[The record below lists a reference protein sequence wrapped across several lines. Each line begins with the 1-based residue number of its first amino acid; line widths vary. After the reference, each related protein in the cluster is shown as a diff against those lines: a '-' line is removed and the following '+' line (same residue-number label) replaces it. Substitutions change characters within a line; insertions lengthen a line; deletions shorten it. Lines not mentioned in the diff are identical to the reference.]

1 MPLFMITVI
10 GKIFQMPLSWTA
22 AIELPVLYFLFWLRK
37 KLWEKKNRRE
47 GVGHGVTAGHR
58 FPSGTATCHFRAS
71 FISVEFNYKE
81 NRCLG
86 LKKVDLLFLK
96 L

>member
-1 MPLFMITVI
+1 M
-10 GKIFQMPLSWTA
+10 
-22 AIELPVLYFLFWLRK
+22 AIELPVLYFLFCMRK
-37 KLWEKKNRRE
+37 KLWEKKSKRE
-47 GVGHGVTAGHR
+47 GVGHDVIVDHCLL
-58 FPSGTATCHFRAS
+58 PGTTICHFHAS
-71 FISVEFNYKE
+71 FISVEFNYTE